1 MTSYK
6 TAKYGW
12 LWACYLFRLSQ
23 IADTTKPL
31 VVEPT
36 SAGLI
41 TVRARMFQGRQF
53 LENTKQDDFTP
64 FQKLSIQTTIKT
76 FENKV
81 LHLYRKEEFD
91 FELSLIFKNTWFD
104 ILRRIN
110 NFVLDISKTRLMLV
124 GGFNL
129 TGAQVSAL
137 VDYLQGYKI
146 IKTAA
151 VQTETIIL
159 NK

>member
-6 TAKYGW
+6 NAKYGW
-12 LWACYLFRLSQ
+12 LWTCYLFRLSQ

-53 LENTKQDDFTP
+53 LENTKQEDFAV
-64 FQKLSIQTTIKT
+64 FHKLSMQTKISV
-76 FENKV
+76 FENRV
-81 LHLYRKEEFD
+81 LHLFRKEEFE
-91 FELSLIFKNTWFD
+91 FELSLIAKNTWFD

-110 NFVLDISKTRLMLV
+110 NFVLDITKSNLMLV
-124 GGFNL
+124 GGFVL
-129 TGAQVSAL
+129 SGAQVSAL
-137 VDYLQGYKI
+137 VDYLHGYKV

-159 NK
+159 RK